1 MQLVKLVK
9 YDVVSELYD
18 NKPQRHLIEEIT

>member
-1 MQLVKLVK
+1 MKLVKLVK

-18 NKPQRHLIEEIT
+18 NKHQRHLIEEIT